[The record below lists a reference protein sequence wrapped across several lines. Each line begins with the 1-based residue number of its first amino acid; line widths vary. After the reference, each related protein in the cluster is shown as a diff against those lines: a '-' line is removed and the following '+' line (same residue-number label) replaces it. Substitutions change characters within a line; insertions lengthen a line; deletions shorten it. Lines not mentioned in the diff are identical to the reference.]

1 MNRNFLNSAQQS
13 STSVYNT
20 TMDAV
25 TQAMATIDQHKHDM
39 PEGVY
44 LKLCDAMMAVHNQV
58 TTQAQAN
65 FSQPTV
71 QDVAPWSVPERPGR
85 YTYLVRVPASVRVTT
100 DVDLRAVPFF
110 SFRRGLWYHNSVDG
124 EGSPLPMTLAMV
136 DFEPDVGAPSSFGMY
151 DNVTNEYLLEGSEN
165 DGIDYGDLLTGD
177 WLREVVNDAEA
188 NRAG

>member
-1 MNRNFLNSAQQS
+1 
-13 STSVYNT
+13 
-20 TMDAV
+20 MDAV
-25 TQAMATIDQHKHDM
+25 TQAMATLDQHKHDM

-58 TTQAQAN
+58 TTQPRAN

-124 EGSPLPMTLAMV
+124 EGSPLPMTLEMV
-136 DFEPDVGAPSSFGMY
+136 DFEPEVGAPSSFGMY
-151 DNVTNEYLLEGSEN
+151 DNVTNEYLLEDSEN

-177 WLREVVNDAEA
+177 WLREVVNDAET

>member
-1 MNRNFLNSAQQS
+1 MFEFQRHNTQQS
-13 STSVYNT
+13 STPVYNT

-25 TQAMATIDQHKHDM
+25 TQAMATLDQHKHDM

-58 TTQAQAN
+58 TTQPQAN

-85 YTYLVRVPASVRVTT
+85 YTYSVRVPASVRVTT
-100 DVDLRAVPFF
+100 DVDLRTVPFF
-110 SFRRGLWYHNSVDG
+110 IFRRGLGYYNSVDG

-151 DNVTNEYLLEGSEN
+151 DNVTNEYLLEDSEN